1 MRKLDYA
8 LLSAESMADPKKR
21 ALMLA
26 QAAIEESRTLAL
38 IAQVLQ
44 EAEFAA
50 TSVTDPLEREQTV
63 AAVNKAMERVGYNTR
78 RKMFQLHRNTQA

>member
-8 LLSAESMADPKKR
+8 LLSAESTTDPKKR

-26 QAAIEESRTLAL
+26 QAAIEEARTLDL
-38 IAQVLQ
+38 IAQVLH

-50 TSVTDPLEREQTV
+50 SAITDPFERERTV
-63 AAVNKAMERVGYNTR
+63 AAVNKAMERIGYNNR
-78 RKMFQLHRNTQA
+78 RKMFQLNRNTHA